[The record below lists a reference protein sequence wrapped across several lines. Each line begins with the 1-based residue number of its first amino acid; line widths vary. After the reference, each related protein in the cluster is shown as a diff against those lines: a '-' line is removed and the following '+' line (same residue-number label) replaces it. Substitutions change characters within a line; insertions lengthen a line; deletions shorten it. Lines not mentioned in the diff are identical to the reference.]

1 MNKLAIKY
9 EHSELKRPVI
19 LHSVKNEVS
28 NKTVSIRRLGST
40 NTESQNTNDFLA
52 SIVEEAKSPLD

>member
-1 MNKLAIKY
+1 MCIRDR
-9 EHSELKRPVI
+9 LKRPVI
-19 LHSVKNEVS
+19 IALGKNEVA

-40 NTESQNTNDFLA
+40 NTESQNMNDFIA